1 MNIVPIDPAGAP
13 EDDGPF
19 AVSVEVITEA
29 PGATAG
35 RGCNT
40 DDGCASTC
48 ASSCASRG

>member
-1 MNIVPIDPAGAP
+1 MDSITTGLTAVPE
-13 EDDGPF
+13 EDSPF
-19 AVSVEVITEA
+19 AVTVEVVSEA